1 MAMVPARRIVTRADW
16 CGLIVTSKLRSREVA
31 VCGTMSWL
39 TQTIVSPTLRLA
51 GAGPKRIRVISITC
65 SADGRSEEQTSEL
78 QSLMRNSYA
87 VFCLKKNNLQ
97 TTNYQDTNHF
107 GHPMTLTQPYTIPS
121 N

>member
-16 CGLIVTSKLRSREVA
+16 CGLIVTSKLRSRAVA

-65 SADGRSEEQTSEL
+65 SADRSEEHTSEL
-78 QSLMRNSYA
+78 QSLMRISYA
-87 VFCLKKNNLQ
+87 VFCLKKTKEIH
-97 TTNYQDTNHF
+97 TTKVYN
-107 GHPMTLTQPYTIPS
+107 
-121 N
+121 